1 MPLPGIITGGP
12 KGNIFARYSKSASA
26 PGNPKVRG
34 VFASTPGSTAKYAVN
49 RGARDAEYAES
60 MARLFVEI
68 PQGKELE
75 FLNSVSPEARPLAT
89 ILMSGKGYGGS
100 GGTGFVDFLLTST
113 AETFQEKAQI
123 VDTLTDNYAAFYSGQ
138 EPPLFQYQGTLLNTY
153 QDDQR
158 VWMLTLYR
166 EILRGTRLAARNLLV
181 HLRYDSFIVSG
192 YMESLSLGLNG
203 ETEHTASQ
211 FAFTLRVKRMRI
223 ITPALGGLKQ
233 VSTPVSTETLV
244 ENNASATSALP
255 PRNGSTTADIPPT
268 AVTGPAANAGDRVDK
283 QKTAETIK
291 KLVAQGKTAAEAL
304 AAVVAAAAVTV
315 TPETDSRELEL
326 VAKDEGVT
334 RVADAGKTGTASS
347 PTNDGNAGAT
357 NVKGSVRSKAQA
369 HFASLDE
376 AIASL
381 PPGVHHSLVAIKQT
395 TYRGGRAVTETTVQ
409 EY

>member
-12 KGNIFARYSKSASA
+12 QGNIFARYSKSASA
-26 PGNPKVRG
+26 PENPKVRG

-49 RGARDAEYAES
+49 RGARDAEYSES

-68 PQGKELE
+68 AEGKELD
-75 FLNSVSPEARPLAT
+75 FLNSVSPEARPLAK

-113 AETFQEKAQI
+113 SETFQEKAQI
-123 VDTLTDNYAAFYSGQ
+123 VDTLTDNYAAFYSGE

-166 EILRGTRLAARNLLV
+166 EILRGTRLAARNLLA

-211 FAFTLRVKRMRI
+211 FAFTLRVKRMRV

-233 VSTPVSTETLV
+233 VSTPVEGSLV
-244 ENNASATSALP
+244 ENNTAATSAKA
-255 PRNGSTTADIPPT
+255 PRNGSTTADAPPT
-268 AVTGPAANAGDRVDK
+268 AVAGPAANEGDRVDK

-357 NVKGSVRSKAQA
+357 NVKGTAPTKSQQA
-369 HFASLDE
+369 FASLD
-376 AIASL
+376 AAVASL
-381 PPGVHHSLVAIKQT
+381 PAGVSNQLVAIKQT
-395 TYRGGRAVTETTVQ
+395 TYRGGRTVTETTVQ
-409 EY
+409 

>member
-12 KGNIFARYSKSASA
+12 QGNIFARYSKSASA
-26 PGNPKVRG
+26 PENPKVRG

-49 RGARDAEYAES
+49 RGARDAEYSES

-75 FLNSVSPEARPLAT
+75 FLNSVSPEARPLAK

-123 VDTLTDNYAAFYSGQ
+123 VDTLTDNYAAFYSGE

-211 FAFTLRVKRMRI
+211 FAFTLRVKRMRV

-233 VSTPVSTETLV
+233 VSTPVEGSLV
-244 ENNASATSALP
+244 EDNTAATSAKP
-255 PRNGSTTADIPPT
+255 PRNGSTTTETPPT
-268 AVTGPAANAGDRVDK
+268 AVAAPAASQAELEDRN
-283 QKTAETIK
+283 QTAVAVERLI
-291 KLVAQGKTAAEAL
+291 AQGKTLAQARAA
-304 AAVVAAAAVTV
+304 VAAAKAQSTPAEIDVREKDAIAADGGVSKVTAAGAV
-315 TPETDSRELEL
+315 
-326 VAKDEGVT
+326 
-334 RVADAGKTGTASS
+334 GTASS

-357 NVKGSVRSKAQA
+357 NVKGTAPTKSQQA
-369 HFASLDE
+369 FASLD
-376 AIASL
+376 AAVASL
-381 PPGVHHSLVAIKQT
+381 PAGVSNQLVAIKQT
-395 TYRGGRAVTETTVQ
+395 TNRGGRTTTETTIQ
-409 EY
+409 